1 MANLELNAPTPE
13 QQILAKTGEI
23 LPIAPAPMVLKLDK
37 PESEA
42 AGAFSFNIL
51 WQALL
56 QRLKLAVPLGMVLCA
71 IVCAAVVYFTEP
83 KYRSHSTLRIIDKQ
97 PVLAFN
103 TTDHSQG
110 FAQTQI
116 ELLRGPFIIGRAIES
131 EGLAQLPELREIA
144 GKEDAVNW
152 ISKRLKAIR
161 IGQSEI
167 YEVSFTSRDP
177 ESARRVVSAVVDTYM
192 QFQTGETD
200 SQRQRMLEVL
210 KEEVVR
216 LNREIELKREKLRE
230 LTKLAGGDDGV
241 VMDLQ
246 GGNGGAATAVGRF
259 ALMASLQQKLVAAE
273 VEIELA
279 RARVAALKGA
289 DADEIP
295 IHETDIEAALAADSG
310 VARLKRE
317 LQHKRET
324 LRALAENSA
333 KRARAAED
341 VKKVERDLEARRLEL
356 RPQLEKE
363 AAEKLA
369 LQRRDL
375 LSQAEADLASR
386 QQSAELLRD
395 RIKTERDAQAEHGDK
410 SLEVQFARDELHNV
424 ENVHRQIADRIT
436 HLTTESR
443 APAQVQNIQKAR
455 EPEFPEGPT
464 LGKILAVLG
473 TASFL
478 APFLLLVGWDM
489 AHRRVFEREQLERE
503 FDLKLV
509 SEVAA
514 LPVRSSLS
522 RLGADRAY
530 QLQTHLFEESVNAL
544 RTSLAV
550 DERLKD
556 SRVFVVASAV
566 SGEGKTNLSSQLAM
580 SWSHAIQGKVIIVDA
595 DLRAPNI
602 HDLFDVKAGPGLAE
616 LLRGECELAE
626 TLVMDWG
633 DRLFVLPAGDAG
645 STSPSHLFS
654 GTRFT
659 RLLAQLRTE
668 FDKVIIDVPPV
679 LCASETLLIGKQ
691 ADGVLICA
699 RHDYS
704 RSGQVK
710 QAYDRLV
717 HSGVKIVGAVL
728 NGAPVRKYSYS
739 YRGYAPG

>member
-1 MANLELNAPTPE
+1 MDSERFMANPELNPPAPE
-13 QQILAKTGEI
+13 QRAPEERMLIKTGEI
-23 LPIAPAPMVLKLDK
+23 MPVAPAPMVLKLGNA
-37 PESEA
+37 EGEA
-42 AGAFSFNIL
+42 QSAFSFNIL

-56 QRLKLAVPLGMVLCA
+56 QRLKVAAPLGIGLSA
-71 IVCAAVVYFTEP
+71 IVCVAVWNLTEP
-83 KYRSHSTLRIIDKQ
+83 KYRSHSTLRIIEKQ
-97 PVLAFN
+97 PFLAFQ
-103 TTDHSQG
+103 TADHSNG

-116 ELLRGPFIIGRAIES
+116 ELLRGPFIISRAIES
-131 EGLAQLPELREIA
+131 EGLTNLPEVRAIA
-144 GKEDAVNW
+144 GKEDAVVW
-152 ISKRLKAIR
+152 ITKRLKAIR

-167 YEVSFTSRDP
+167 YEVSFTTRDR
-177 ESARRVVSAVVDTYM
+177 ESARRVVAAIVDTYM

-210 KEEVVR
+210 KEEAVR

-241 VMDLQ
+241 VMDMQ
-246 GGNGGAATAVGRF
+246 GANGGAAAAVGRF

-273 VEIELA
+273 VDIELA
-279 RARVAALKGA
+279 RARVAAYR
-289 DADEIP
+289 DADEGE
-295 IHETDIEAALAADSG
+295 IHVQEGEIEAAIAADPG
-310 VARLKRE
+310 VARLKRD
-317 LQHKRET
+317 LAHKRDT

-333 KRARAAED
+333 KRARAADD
-341 VKKVERDLEARRLEL
+341 VKKIDRDLEARKDEL

-363 AAEKLA
+363 AGARLA
-369 LQRRDL
+369 VHRRDA
-375 LSQAEADLASR
+375 LSQVEAELASR
-386 QQSAELLRD
+386 QQSAELLRG

-464 LGKILAVLG
+464 LGKMLAVLG
-473 TASFL
+473 TSAFL
-478 APFLLLVGWDM
+478 APLLVGWDM

-514 LPVRSSLS
+514 LPIRSSLP
-522 RLGADRAY
+522 RPGADRAY

-556 SRVFVVASAV
+556 CRVFVVASAV

-602 HDLFDVKAGPGLAE
+602 HDLFDVKPGPGLAE
-616 LLRGECELAE
+616 LLRGECSLEDA
-626 TLVMDWG
+626 
-633 DRLFVLPAGDAG
+633 LPAISFRARASPNCWPSCVPN
-645 STSPSHLFS
+645 ST
-654 GTRFT
+654 R
-659 RLLAQLRTE
+659 
-668 FDKVIIDVPPV
+668 
-679 LCASETLLIGKQ
+679 
-691 ADGVLICA
+691 
-699 RHDYS
+699 
-704 RSGQVK
+704 
-710 QAYDRLV
+710 
-717 HSGVKIVGAVL
+717 
-728 NGAPVRKYSYS
+728 
-739 YRGYAPG
+739 